1 MELWNLC
8 KVLKQEGVYMKCGGK
23 VSAVCIKCKAPLSWR
38 PNPGLFCE
46 GCRKLKVEIVPS
58 MGNENICMKCHKKE
72 SI

>member
-1 MELWNLC
+1 
-8 KVLKQEGVYMKCGGK
+8 MKCGGK

-38 PNPGLFCE
+38 PNHGLFCE